1 MESRFSPETI
11 EGDESESFA
20 EQKKSR
26 RVAALVFIC
35 LTFLL
40 LTSVFYT
47 PSAVNSDGQYFT
59 LCGFKVLTGLPCP
72 GCGLTHSFCAIGQ
85 GDLSSAFS
93 FNAIGP
99 PLYFITILVWLRF
112 LFALT
117 GVKRPVAL
125 FDRTFNHV
133 KLVRTFAI
141 AIGVFGLG
149 RILYL
154 VIWQPAGVLNSP
166 LMRLVERIMS

>member
-1 MESRFSPETI
+1 MELRLSPETI
-11 EGDESESFA
+11 EGDECGSSA

-35 LTFLL
+35 LTCVFLI
-40 LTSVFYT
+40 SVFYT
-47 PSAVNSDGQYFT
+47 ASAVNSDGQYFT

-85 GDLSSAFS
+85 GDLRSAFI

-99 PLYFITILVWLRF
+99 PLYFITILVWFRF

-117 GVKRPVAL
+117 GVKGPVAL

-133 KLVRTFAI
+133 KLVRIFAI
-141 AIGVFGLG
+141 AIGLFGLG
-149 RILYL
+149 RIIYL
-154 VIWQPAGVLNSP
+154 LIWQPAGVLNSP
-166 LMRLVERIMS
+166 LMRFIGRF